1 MFGEI
6 AYLIEGYQS
15 TIYFLLFVIGFNP
28 CNIYALFYGAPV
40 YGNIS
45 ISPELG
51 NWVGDFV
58 RLLMFGLFSGGTSNF
73 YALFNGV
80 VCDF

>member
-58 RLLMFGLFSGGTSNF
+58 RKVTHVIDPKTDRNRR
-73 YALFNGV
+73 
-80 VCDF
+80 